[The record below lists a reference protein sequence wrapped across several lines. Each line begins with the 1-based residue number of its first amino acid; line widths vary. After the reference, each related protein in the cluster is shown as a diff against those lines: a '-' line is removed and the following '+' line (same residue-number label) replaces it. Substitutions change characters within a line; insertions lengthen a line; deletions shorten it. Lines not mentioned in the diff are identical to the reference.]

1 MLDGSST
8 HARGICT
15 LVAWCSLAAWCK
27 AGALQG
33 GCSAVWFTGLVQ
45 RCSVLSVAVMIISAV
60 L

>member
-33 GCSAVWFTGLVQ
+33 GAVQSGL
-45 RCSVLSVAVMIISAV
+45 LA
-60 L
+60 